1 MYPQMKGFFKSSLV
15 VALALFTKNMLSNA
29 APVPGAGIGVQG
41 LGREVEYS
49 YQRDFERVEV
59 HGQGDA
65 TGWELNA
72 RRQLAELL
80 GPALA
85 ALEPLAQG
93 LDQGVQAGA
102 GNIKY
107 VCICPVDFDQRL
119 K

>member
-29 APVPGAGIGVQG
+29 APVTGAGIGVQG

-49 YQRDFERVEV
+49 YQRDFERIEG
-59 HGQGDA
+59 HGQGSTA
-65 TGWELNA
+65 GWEVNE

-80 GPALA
+80 GPVLA
-85 ALEPLAQG
+85 ALDPLAQG
-93 LDQGVQAGA
+93 IDQGVTAGA

-107 VCICPVDFDQRL
+107 VYLCPVYFDQRL

>member
-1 MYPQMKGFFKSSLV
+1 MKGFFKSSLV
-15 VALALFTKNMLSNA
+15 VALALFTKNMPSNA
-29 APVPGAGIGVQG
+29 APVTGAGVGIQA

-49 YQRDFERVEV
+49 DQRDIERIES

-65 TGWELNA
+65 AGWEINE

-85 ALEPLAQG
+85 ALDPLAQG
-93 LDQGVQAGA
+93 VDQGVTAGA

-107 VCICPVDFDQRL
+107 VYLFPVDFDQRL

>member
-1 MYPQMKGFFKSSLV
+1 MKGFFKSSLV
-15 VALALFTKNMLSNA
+15 VALALFAKNMLSNA
-29 APVPGAGIGVQG
+29 APVPGAGVGVHA

-49 YQRDFERVEV
+49 YQRDFERIES
-59 HGQGDA
+59 HIQGDA
-65 TGWELNA
+65 AGWELND

-85 ALEPLAQG
+85 ALDPLAQG
-93 LDQGVQAGA
+93 IDQGVTAGA

-107 VCICPVDFDQRL
+107 VCLCPVDFDQRL

>member
-1 MYPQMKGFFKSSLV
+1 MKGLFKSSLV
-15 VALALFTKNMLSNA
+15 VALILFTKNMLSNA
-29 APVPGAGIGVQG
+29 APIPGAVVGVQA

-49 YQRDFERVEV
+49 YQHDFEIIEG

-65 TGWELNA
+65 AGWEPNE
-72 RRQLAELL
+72 RRQLAVLL

-85 ALEPLAQG
+85 ALDPLAQG
-93 LDQGVQAGA
+93 IDQGVTAGA

-107 VCICPVDFDQRL
+107 VCLCTVDYFDQKL